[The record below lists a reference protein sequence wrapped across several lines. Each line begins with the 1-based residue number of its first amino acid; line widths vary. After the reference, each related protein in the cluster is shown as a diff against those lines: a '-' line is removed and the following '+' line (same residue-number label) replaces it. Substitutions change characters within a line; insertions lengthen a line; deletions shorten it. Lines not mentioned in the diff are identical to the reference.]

1 MFRESGL
8 LYLLCIHGQKS
19 RIAKI
24 IGFCGFIRKE
34 TYNGGT
40 HLMILYFS
48 YQFMFPSYL
57 LPYPIRSRTCSLRHS
72 GKHREGL
79 TFGIIAANAN
89 YECFFCLHISST
101 IYSTAEELV
110 NKSIFL
116 ILREISHE
124 TNITLDSDI
133 FNSLSYVVEY

>member
-1 MFRESGL
+1 MVSYIF
-8 LYLLCIHGQKS
+8 LYLHGQKS

-40 HLMILYFS
+40 HLLILYFS

-57 LPYPIRSRTCSLRHS
+57 VPYPIRSRTCSLRHS

-79 TFGIIAANAN
+79 TFGHHRQLMPIMSA
-89 YECFFCLHISST
+89 FFCLHISST